1 MTVFSRE
8 EFIVSA
14 QRTIALEQEA
24 IAVLGACL
32 DQRFA
37 EACQLLLN
45 CEGRIIVMGMGKSG
59 HIGRKIAATLAS
71 TGSPAFFVHA
81 GEASHGDMGMIT
93 GKDVI
98 IALSNSGKT
107 SEVVSLLP
115 LFKRVGAPVIS
126 LTGNETS
133 LLAKESDIHLYV
145 GVTKEACPLGL
156 APTSSTTVTLVMG
169 DALAIALLEARG
181 FTREDFAL
189 SHPAGALGTRLLLK
203 VDDIM
208 HMGERLPVIQRGET
222 LSRALL
228 EMSTKGLGMTA
239 VCHKNGGMAGIFTDG
254 DLRRAVDHGVDP
266 RSTVIDEI
274 MTKNYI
280 TVNLGMLAAEALK
293 IMQDKQIN
301 GLFCVNEAG
310 EPVGAFNMLDLV
322 NSGIL

>member
-145 GVTKEACPLGL
+145 GVTKEACPLDL